1 VTRGRGVKPDL
12 DRERHAAHVGRCGNR
27 VTSWCRDH
35 DDHDHRPRAGS
46 SGRRRVRGLP
56 RRSRLPLERPDA
68 NPSDNSPSTTN
79 PSQNVNDVPRHPC
92 TMSRD
97 ITGRSG
103 WDSVNTQVRA
113 HAGSNAVSNRHD
125 QGFWEH
131 RDPGPRGYRPARHL
145 SYPDLAGITP
155 CIPARRRSRRFVPRG
170 AARGGFYE
178 SSSESSERISCHSS
192 QSPNHRGRA
201 MSSSTEGSASREVW
215 SKSTLALTATAS
227 RPGRRPCRAG
237 RCPRSRVAEHVHR
250 PVIDDP

>member
-125 QGFWEH
+125 KGFWEH

-170 AARGGFYE
+170 AAGGWLLRVVVGVIGEDLLPFVPVAE
-178 SSSESSERISCHSS
+178 SQGPGDVLVDGRLGEPGGVVQVDVGIDCNSFQARSQTVSSRPMPP
-192 QSPNHRGRA
+192 QQGGRA
-201 MSSSTEGSASREVW
+201 RPSTG
-215 SKSTLALTATAS
+215 
-227 RPGRRPCRAG
+227 
-237 RCPRSRVAEHVHR
+237 HR
-250 PVIDDP
+250 